1 MKKCLFIFCLLINN
15 QAQADVYQCREK
27 DTITFVDASTKDN
40 FKHCVLM
47 TKRKPQTSHEPVKK
61 TSSTQTTEAIK
72 IDPQTQEARDT
83 KRKQI
88 LLFELKTE
96 EEALQSSK
104 NTGMVSDERLHQ
116 KNIELL
122 HKEIQRLK

>member
-47 TKRKPQTSHEPVKK
+47 TERKPQASPEPVKK
-61 TSSTQTTEAIK
+61 TSSMQTTETIK
-72 IDPQTQEARDT
+72 IDPQTQEVRDT

-88 LLFELKTE
+88 LLSELKTE